1 MLIIGNFGL
10 SVDQAKAQMA
20 LWCIM
25 AAPLMMGESSAT
37 LLSMAMAFLIRH
49 LFLAVRGQATTSAT
63 SRPR

>member
-25 AAPLMMGESSAT
+25 AAPLMMGERAFLHAT
-37 LLSMAMAFLIRH
+37 LAFL
-49 LFLAVRGQATTSAT
+49 LPPV
-63 SRPR
+63 

>member
-25 AAPLMMGESSAT
+25 AAPLMMGESPAT
-37 LLSMAMAFLIRH
+37 LLSMA
-49 LFLAVRGQATTSAT
+49 ATLL
-63 SRPR
+63 